1 MVRACLH
8 IRVLQIGYGI
18 VLSLN
23 VVGRFGLHNDLQFNK
38 PERYDICQR
47 RHEARRRHVGD
58 GPVSLYYFFFYFIFW
73 KYFLSK
79 IIDVTLVS
87 SRG

>member
-38 PERYDICQR
+38 PERYDIC
-47 RHEARRRHVGD
+47 
-58 GPVSLYYFFFYFIFW
+58 
-73 KYFLSK
+73 
-79 IIDVTLVS
+79 
-87 SRG
+87 